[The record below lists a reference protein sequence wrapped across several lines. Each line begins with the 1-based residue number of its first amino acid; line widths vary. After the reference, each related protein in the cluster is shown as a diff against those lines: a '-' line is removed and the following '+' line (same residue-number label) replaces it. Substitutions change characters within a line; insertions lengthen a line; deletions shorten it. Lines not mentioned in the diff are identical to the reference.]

1 MQTWYDELGN
11 GKASSSLGF
20 NSRGL
25 HQLKDL
31 PGASYWH
38 LLVLFYGTMSSP
50 FIYEDPLEP
59 PEELAG
65 RTAELSLLR
74 DRIAETRNSRLEG
87 PRRYGKTSLLK
98 AALAAADK
106 DGFVPIYVN
115 FLGVLTTADVAER
128 IERAYREQLD
138 GRLKR
143 WFAGAVST
151 LRPHVKAT
159 PGGIGVEVAPET
171 QVPGLLDRLTLPRRL
186 QERHGRQCA
195 IAFDEF
201 QDVVRAGDALTGAIR
216 SELEQHGKVA
226 AYIFSGS
233 HPGLMRD
240 LFSDR
245 RHSFFAQAKPIDLPR
260 LSPEDLAE
268 YIGCRFEDRNRDPGE
283 ALELLLAT
291 AGGHPQRAMLLA
303 HHLYERT
310 KASTTATSEE
320 WVTAFAGAT
329 HDANPEVQAAWDSWS
344 NSERRLMA
352 VISERTTPLQ
362 GRVAHERYGVS
373 KTGSNQSTVERL
385 LHNGHVVAD
394 ETTRTGWRVVDPLLE
409 LWLANGRNWP

>member
-1 MQTWYDELGN
+1 MAL
-11 GKASSSLGF
+11 
-20 NSRGL
+20 
-25 HQLKDL
+25 
-31 PGASYWH
+31 
-38 LLVLFYGTMSSP
+38 MSSP

-59 PEELAG
+59 PEVLAG
-65 RTAELSLLR
+65 RTVELAVLR
-74 DRIAETRNSRLEG
+74 GRIAETRNSRLEG

-98 AALAAADK
+98 AALAAAEK

-115 FLGVLTTADVAER
+115 FLGVLSAADVAER

-151 LRPHVKAT
+151 FRPRVKAT
-159 PGGIGVEVAPET
+159 PAGVGVEVAPET
-171 QVPGLLDRLTLPRRL
+171 QVPDLLDRLALPRRL

-201 QDVVRAGDALTGAIR
+201 QDVVRVGDALAGTIR

-226 AYIFSGS
+226 AYVFSGS
-233 HPGLMRD
+233 HPGLLRD

-245 RHSFFAQAKPIDLPR
+245 RHAFFAQAKPIDLPR
-260 LSPEDLAE
+260 LSAEDLAE
-268 YIGCRFEDRNRDPGE
+268 YIGSRFENGNRDPGE
-283 ALELLLAT
+283 ALEPLLVA
-291 AGGHPQRAMLLA
+291 ANGHPQRAMLLA

-310 KASTTATSEE
+310 RASATATSEE
-320 WVTAFAGAT
+320 WVMAFAGAS
-329 HDANPEVQAAWDSWS
+329 HDANPEVQAAWDSWN

-352 VISERTTPLQ
+352 VISERNTPLQ

-373 KTGSNQSTVERL
+373 KTGSNQATVERL
-385 LHNGHVVAD
+385 QRDGHVVAD

-409 LWLANGRNWP
+409 LWLANGRNWPASA

>member
-1 MQTWYDELGN
+1 M
-11 GKASSSLGF
+11 F
-20 NSRGL
+20 R
-25 HQLKDL
+25 HL
-31 PGASYWH
+31 P
-38 LLVLFYGTMSSP
+38 VLYYGTVSSP

-59 PEELAG
+59 PAVLAG
-65 RTAELSLLR
+65 RTTELALLR

-98 AALAAADK
+98 AALAAADR

-115 FLGVLTTADVAER
+115 FLGVLSAADVAER

-151 LRPHVKAT
+151 LRPRVKAA
-159 PGGIGVEVAPET
+159 PAGVGVEVAPEA
-171 QVPGLLDRLTLPRRL
+171 QMPGLLDRLALPRRL

-201 QDVVRAGDALTGAIR
+201 QDVVRVGDALTGTIR

-226 AYIFSGS
+226 AYLFSGS

-245 RHSFFAQAKPIDLPR
+245 RHAFFAQAKPVELPR
-260 LSPEDLAE
+260 LGADDLAE
-268 YIGCRFEDRNRDPGE
+268 YIGSRFESARRDPGE
-283 ALELLLAT
+283 ALELLLGT
-291 AGGHPQRAMLLA
+291 ADGHPQRAMLLA
-303 HHLYERT
+303 HHLYEHTRPG
-310 KASTTATSEE
+310 ASATSEE
-320 WVTAFAGAT
+320 WLAAFAGAT
-329 HDANPEVQAAWDSWS
+329 RDATPEVQAAWDSWN

-362 GRVAHERYGVS
+362 GRVARERYGIS
-373 KTGSNQSTVERL
+373 KTGSNQHTTERL
-385 LHNGHVVAD
+385 QRDGHIAAD
-394 ETTRTGWRVVDPLLE
+394 ETTTTGWRIIDPLLE
-409 LWLANGRNWP
+409 LWLVSGRRWPAPA